1 MAWGNSDSGGTNAPV
16 NGSYAKIYANNHA
29 FAALKADGTI
39 VAWGKKGFGGPNEV
53 TLPPDLSSPKL
64 WLNHGF

>member
-1 MAWGNSDSGGTNAPV
+1 LSFEELFSNAPV

-39 VAWGKKGFGGPNEV
+39 VAWGKKGFGGTTAPAGNGYTKIKAPFVE
-53 TLPPDLSSPKL
+53 
-64 WLNHGF
+64 